1 MNKRKFAALL
11 LLLMLALSGC
21 QLAREEHAPQ
31 QPAQDA
37 LAGFFITTAA
47 LDIPHAA
54 PRLYARAV
62 TPDTGEPLDFVFEG
76 AAGFRCFSAVVSQA
90 DEMYRVLISDPGIVG
105 NGMHIR
111 ETDSGSS
118 VDFSGTLYLW
128 PREQMDTIYYVNP
141 VYQQED
147 GQIYCVRGSG
157 VHISA
162 ASAPGA
168 AMTTTLTESH
178 QTTVNGEAKTR
189 SASAALSIDTMY
201 RPEKIVIL
209 QMDDQGLLLARN
221 EYAPEHLPDCLSP
234 VRAAAFLVC
243 ETYAHALDGS
253 PYVTRA
259 LLQPGDTALSAFY
272 ARSDGV
278 CIPASVPLRWSME

>member
-1 MNKRKFAALL
+1 MNKRKFTALL

-21 QLAREEHAPQ
+21 QLAREEHARQ
-31 QPAQDA
+31 QPAQDS
-37 LAGFFITTAA
+37 LAGFFITSAP
-47 LDIPHAA
+47 LDIPYTT
-54 PRLYARAV
+54 PRLYAQAV
-62 TPDTGEPLDFVFEG
+62 EPDTGALPDFVFEG
-76 AAGFRCFSAVVSQA
+76 AAGFRYFSAVVSQA
-90 DEMYRVLISDPGIVG
+90 GETYRVVISDPGIIG
-105 NGMHIR
+105 SGMHIQ
-111 ETDSGSS
+111 ESDTGSG

-141 VYQQED
+141 VYQQPD

-162 ASAPGA
+162 ASVPGA

-178 QTTVNGEAKTR
+178 QTTVNGEATTC
-189 SASAALSIDTMY
+189 SVSAALSIDTMY
-201 RPEKIVIL
+201 RPEKIAVL
-209 QMDDQGLLLARN
+209 QMDDQGRLLARN
-221 EYAPEHLPDCLSP
+221 EYAPEQLPDCLSP
-234 VRAAAFLVC
+234 DPAAAFLVC

-278 CIPASVPLRWSME
+278 CIPASVPLNWGAE